1 MGFRYRVQDNGV
13 GFDPAHNKG
22 LGLLGMMERVNGLGG
37 QFHIQSQPGHGTIL
51 STYFQL
57 ENDRCKPEEE
67 SVA

>member
-1 MGFRYRVQDNGV
+1 V
-13 GFDPAHNKG
+13 GFHPTHNKG

-37 QFHIQSQPGHGTIL
+37 QFHIQSQPGQGTIL

-57 ENDRCKPEEE
+57 ENNRCKTVQE

>member
-1 MGFRYRVQDNGV
+1 MGSIPRTT
-13 GFDPAHNKG
+13 KG

-37 QFHIQSQPGHGTIL
+37 QFHIQSQPGQGTIL

-57 ENDRCKPEEE
+57 ENNRCKTVQE